1 MKEHPKI
8 KFYDFNPRRLA
19 RGAEACR
26 FEIVDED
33 GGNELLWMSK
43 SDIRRNMM
51 AFPHAKDE
59 LQKGLDAYGV
69 KP

>member
-1 MKEHPKI
+1 MSEYPKI
-8 KFYDFNPRRLA
+8 TFYDFNPRRLA
-19 RGAEACR
+19 RGAESCR
-26 FEIVDED
+26 VDIEHAEGERD
-33 GGNELLWMSK
+33 LLWMSK

-69 KP
+69 TK

>member
-1 MKEHPKI
+1 MSEYPKI
-8 KFYDFNPRRLA
+8 EFAEFNPRRLA

-26 FEIVDED
+26 FNVKDAEGEW
-33 GGNELLWMSK
+33 GWLWMSK

-51 AFPHAKDE
+51 AFPHAKGE

-69 KP
+69 KK